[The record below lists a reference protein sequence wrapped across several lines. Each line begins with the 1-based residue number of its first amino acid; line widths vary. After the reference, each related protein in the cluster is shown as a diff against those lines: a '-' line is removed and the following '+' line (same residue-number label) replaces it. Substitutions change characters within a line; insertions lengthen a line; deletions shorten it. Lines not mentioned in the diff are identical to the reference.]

1 LNPQANELTRFFNDI
16 LTLTDGG
23 DIRNGKYDH
32 RVGRRLSS
40 ETARGREFVIAS
52 GLHSLL
58 ISDMNRQASLT
69 VFLDMSEELRTSLK
83 LKRDTQNRGHNHDSV
98 LRSLEERKGDSLKF
112 IQPQRSLADLV
123 VRSSMNSSAT
133 HTDSFEIQVEFESE
147 PKVFDPQLVSELG
160 VTCGLEV
167 NLEEIE
173 DKRRKIT
180 IRGVTNALDLS
191 TAFSRLEPRVSTILG
206 NPKQWIDGPAG
217 IVQMVVMVYLGN
229 ALRRERLVK

>member
-23 DIRNGKYDH
+23 EIRKGKYDH

-52 GLHSLL
+52 GLHALL

-69 VFLDMSEELRTSLK
+69 VFLEMSDDLRSALK
-83 LKRDTQNRGHNHDSV
+83 LERDTQNRGHNSESV
-98 LRSLEERKGDSLKF
+98 LRSIQERQGDAVRF
-112 IQPQRSLADLV
+112 IRPQLSLADLV
-123 VRSSMNSSAT
+123 VRSSFS
-133 HTDSFEIQVEFESE
+133 TDNTRGNLEDIQVEFESE
-147 PKVFDPQLVSELG
+147 PKVFDSHLIAELG

-167 NLEEIE
+167 NLANTEE
-173 DKRRKIT
+173 KRRKIAV
-180 IRGVTNALDLS
+180 RGVANSLDLS
-191 TAFSRLEPRVSTILG
+191 TAFSRLEPRVSNILG
-206 NPKQWIDGPAG
+206 NPKEWIGGPAG